1 MKPVYSNQSLALQK
15 MREEYD
21 IDLSGYYSLSNQER
35 LKLLSRKR
43 AINPSIYEPAFNG
56 PSNMSTIES
65 RNQENS
71 RYNTING

>member
-1 MKPVYSNQSLALQK
+1 MKPVYSNQSLALKK

-21 IDLSGYYSLSNQER
+21 IDLSGYYQMNNQER

-56 PSNMSTIES
+56 GSNLSTIES
-65 RNQENS
+65 RNN
-71 RYNTING
+71 